1 VTKVIALPNLF
12 GILNKI
18 RLETWFRKGTLFF
31 YLCAVVM
38 VASLTLGGAAG
49 RGLLSDAI
57 LQLLAIPL
65 LLVSLWRIFEVSL
78 TRQMRLALWFCLA
91 IAALPLLQL
100 IPLPPWLW
108 TALPNRQPSVEA
120 FDILGL
126 AVPWMPISVSPK
138 GTWLSA
144 LALIPPL
151 AVFLSTLLL
160 SSRERRWLI
169 VVVLAV
175 GVLSVLIGLIQVAQG
190 QDSPFRFF
198 KFANRNEATGF
209 FANRNH
215 FAALIY
221 CLMVFSIGWIVY
233 WSATV
238 RVPRN
243 QEGKEYEYDTA
254 SIIGLLG
261 SFTVLVILLGGELMA
276 RSRAGLGLTIIAL
289 FGVFALSLANRRAG
303 FGATLVNK
311 LVIGAIVLVG
321 IFSLQFAFYRVLERI
336 PDPLSG
342 DRAVM
347 ASTTIEA
354 ARAYMPLGSG
364 LGTFVPVYAMF
375 EKPEDAADTYV
386 NRAHNE
392 ILEVWLE
399 TGVLGLAL
407 SVLFVIW
414 LVRRSV
420 EIWRS
425 APAPGASQLDWSL
438 IRAATIVPALL
449 LAHSLVEFPLR
460 TGAIMAVMAFACAL
474 LIESPVGAECG
485 EGVKRQAIPGR
496 TRHRDRHAEPA
507 LSSAKPAPKPKPQV
521 KTGPEPALS
530 SARPAPKPNL
540 QVKTSDAP
548 SHPAS
553 QRWGADIKWPKE
565 WSKAANSPSPSGTD
579 APPKEQRKP
588 PAD

>member
-1 VTKVIALPNLF
+1 MGGGSRALLNFSGL
-12 GILNKI
+12 LNKI
-18 RLETWFRKGTLFF
+18 RFETWFGRGARFL

-38 VASLTLGGAAG
+38 VASLVLGGGAG

-65 LLVSLWRIFEVSL
+65 LVVSLWKVFEVSL

-91 IAALPLLQL
+91 IAILPLLQL
-100 IPLPPWLW
+100 IPLPPSLW

-120 FDILGL
+120 FDILGR

-138 GTWLSA
+138 ATWLSA
-144 LALIPPL
+144 LSLLPPL

-160 SSRERRWLI
+160 SYRERRWLI
-169 VVVLAV
+169 LVVLAV
-175 GVLSVLIGLIQVAQG
+175 GVLSVFIGFVQVAQG
-190 QDSPFRFF
+190 EHSPLRFF
-198 KFANRNEATGF
+198 EFSNKTEAVGF

-233 WSATV
+233 WSATL
-238 RVPRN
+238 RAPRN
-243 QEGKEYEYDTA
+243 QEGKQKAKEYEYNTA
-254 SIIGLLG
+254 SIIGIVG
-261 SFTVLVILLGGELMA
+261 SFTVLVILLAGELMA

-289 FGVFALSLANRRAG
+289 FGVFALGFSDRSAG
-303 FGATLVNK
+303 FGAMLVNK
-311 LVIGAIVLVG
+311 LLVGVIVLVG
-321 IFSLQFAFYRVLERI
+321 IFSLQFAFYRVLDRI

-342 DRAVM
+342 DRPVI

-375 EKPEDAADTYV
+375 EKPQDAEDTYV
-386 NRAHNE
+386 NRAHNDL
-392 ILEVWLE
+392 LEMWLE

-407 SVLFVIW
+407 GGLFVIW

-438 IRAATIVPALL
+438 IRAATIVPPLL
-449 LAHSLVEFPLR
+449 LAHSLVDFPLR
-460 TGAIMAVMAFACAL
+460 TGAMMGIMVFACGL
-474 LIESPVGAECG
+474 LIESPVGAECK
-485 EGVKRQAIPGR
+485 EAVKLQAAPRR
-496 TRHRDRHAEPA
+496 TRHRDTHGREPA
-507 LSSAKPAPKPKPQV
+507 LSFAQ
-521 KTGPEPALS
+521 
-530 SARPAPKPNL
+530 PAPKPNP
-540 QVKTSDAP
+540 QMKTSDAP
-548 SHPAS
+548 SHPSS
-553 QRWGADIKWPKE
+553 QRWGADIEWPKE
-565 WSKAANSPSPSGTD
+565 WSKAAKSPSPGGTD
-579 APPKEQRKP
+579 APPKEQREP
-588 PAD
+588 PDN